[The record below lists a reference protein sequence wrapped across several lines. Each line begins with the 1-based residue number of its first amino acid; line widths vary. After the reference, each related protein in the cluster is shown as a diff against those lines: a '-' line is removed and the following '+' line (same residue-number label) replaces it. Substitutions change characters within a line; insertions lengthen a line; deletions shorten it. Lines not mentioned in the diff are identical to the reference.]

1 MRVPGRIGRKA
12 RLAQRAYCR
21 RRLLAKTAIAARL
34 KKSSIVSN
42 LIQTRTRDRPRVTHS
57 EALPVI
63 SPRPKSALG

>member
-42 LIQTRTRDRPRVTHS
+42 LIQTRTRDRPRVHS